1 MFTSIFLKQ
10 AHTSSF
16 LVLNPVLQK
25 ICLQRDHVHQEPR
38 KDKKK
43 DRVDALVKSMQGS
56 MDRFLVKSANLNES
70 GRSGDEFDDPM
81 EDENEINDEDVNEED
96 KEVEDDVTDV
106 TEEDDNLSEKEN
118 EDVNDQVQDNT

>member
-1 MFTSIFLKQ
+1 MPPTRSCASGAKKRQ
-10 AHTSSF
+10 
-16 LVLNPVLQK
+16 
-25 ICLQRDHVHQEPR
+25 
-38 KDKKK
+38 KK